1 MHLVAPNQHWY
12 LDEFEFLR
20 IARRRGES
28 SCSLG
33 GRNATLMSRC
43 FLGCDQLAA
52 GVNVAG
58 TTGILG
64 LCSRVI
70 SANVKNLAIAASTD
84 FIRRQ
89 LLNRRRLA

>member
-1 MHLVAPNQHWY
+1 MHLFAPNQHWF

-52 GVNVAG
+52 GVTVAG
-58 TTGILG
+58 TTGNPRTLFPSH
-64 LCSRVI
+64 LSERQKSCESRFRQI
-70 SANVKNLAIAASTD
+70 SFAVS
-84 FIRRQ
+84 F
-89 LLNRRRLA
+89 